1 MASLSSALDIHKL
14 YRNFLASAQFSMI
27 CRYRT
32 REILLGTQRSDAEV
46 EATGLPDEL
55 TVSCYKLR

>member
-32 REILLGTQRSDAEV
+32 REILLGTNVPTRKWSRQDFRMS
-46 EATGLPDEL
+46 
-55 TVSCYKLR
+55 